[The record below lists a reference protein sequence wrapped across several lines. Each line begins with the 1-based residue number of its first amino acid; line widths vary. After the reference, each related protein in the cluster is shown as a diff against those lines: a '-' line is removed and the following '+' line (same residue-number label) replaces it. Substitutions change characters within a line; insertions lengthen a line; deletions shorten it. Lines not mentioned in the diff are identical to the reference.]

1 MSKRSARA
9 IVVLYSVTI
18 GLSASL
24 VFVLQPMF
32 ARFILPLAGGT
43 PSVWAA
49 AMVFFT
55 TTLLLGY
62 LYAHWSIGR
71 LGARRQAVVHMA
83 VAAVPLVTLPVG
95 LPDWDPPTGSTPVWW
110 VIGVLALAVGPPFF
124 VVTTTAPLLQR
135 WIAATDHPDAAD
147 PYFLYRTSNAGS
159 LLGLLAYPFLIEPAL
174 GLRDQARLW
183 SIGYVAFLVL
193 LAGCVLVLRRA
204 AEPRPQ

>member
-62 LYAHWSIGR
+62 LYAHWSIQR

-83 VAAVPLVTLPVG
+83 VAALPLVTLPVG
-95 LPDWDPPTGSTPVWW
+95 LPDWDPPTGLDARVVGDRSARP
-110 VIGVLALAVGPPFF
+110 GRGAAL
-124 VVTTTAPLLQR
+124 
-135 WIAATDHPDAAD
+135 
-147 PYFLYRTSNAGS
+147 
-159 LLGLLAYPFLIEPAL
+159 
-174 GLRDQARLW
+174 
-183 SIGYVAFLVL
+183 
-193 LAGCVLVLRRA
+193 LRRDDHRA
-204 AEPRPQ
+204 AAAALDRGHGSPRRG